1 MAPRLKYNPQTNR
14 WEPTGGGGE
23 GGTQY
28 NPETGTWDPVN
39 PTTTTTPKQSP
50 TTTTVPKQPTT
61 TTTMAP
67 KAGTTTKK
75 QGGTSNVN
83 RVTSPIPSRPSTPR
97 APLDYDPNLNKDKPD
112 TKNWLQK
119 AVDEALSSGDT
130 DLAMRLLQADS
141 GSGGSSGPTTAQK
154 VAAAKKYGRENLA
167 LAKKFYGQQQTQA
180 NKAINDA
187 TAEFLKNMG
196 QSTAYNQVPLVTVP
210 PALQGLQQNLLAYGA
225 TGQEAAGQQAQD
237 QQIADMYTAL
247 ANRGATQMGN
257 AETAYMDAL
266 RRAGLGAQTA
276 GIQGVAGNTQQL
288 QNAVMMANLQAILN
302 AQQ

>member
-28 NPETGTWDPVN
+28 NPKTGTWDPVN

-75 QGGTSNVN
+75 QSKTSNVN

-97 APLDYDPNLNKDKPD
+97 APLDYDPNLAKNKKD
-112 TKNWLQK
+112 TGSWLQK

-130 DLAMRLLQADS
+130 DLAMRLLQAGS
-141 GSGGSSGPTTAQK
+141 GSGGPSRAQK
-154 VAAAKKYGRENLA
+154 VADAKKYGRENLA

-180 NKAINDA
+180 NKTIDDA

-225 TGQEAAGQQAQD
+225 TGQEAASQQAQD